1 MNARRL
7 IIAYLIVLLAG
18 LIGGHAMGRLP
29 AGLPSRPWAAC
40 ESRGQV
46 IYPPWAIFIWA
57 RDFGRN
63 IPKTL
68 NEGYAFIGGSIHSGH
83 AHAGWQA
90 ADCAAAFPC
99 GRSARTVGPASRDM
113 KRAGLLTGQGT
124 VLGHAFDRYLTYDG
138 PEHQLVSGASRSGKG
153 VGHVIPTL
161 LNWNG
166 SVLAYDV
173 KNELW
178 DVTAGMRSQMGYC
191 AVLQSDPARQRPIQ
205 SAL

>member
-7 IIAYLIVLLAG
+7 FIAYLIVLLAG
-18 LIGGHAMGRLP
+18 MVTATQWVAYRLNYHPALGGVRIGGHM
-29 AGLPSRPWAAC
+29 
-40 ESRGQV
+40 
-46 IYPPWAIFIWA
+46 IYVPWAIFNWA
-57 RDFGRN
+57 RDFGDN

-68 NEGYAFIGGSIHSGH
+68 NEGYAFIGGTLILATLMLVG
-83 AHAGWQA
+83 
-90 ADCAAAFPC
+90 
-99 GRSARTVGPASRDM
+99 ARQLRRQIPVREIGKDRWASKRDM

-124 VLGHAFDRYLTYDG
+124 VLGHAFGQYLTYDG

-166 SVLAYDV
+166 SILAYDI

-178 DVTAGMRSQMGYC
+178 DVTAGMRKKRLLP
-191 AVLQSDPARQRPIQ
+191 VLQPDPN
-205 SAL
+205 